1 MRVGGAPRRA
11 LVCPCERLRCPPL
24 TDPTC
29 LTSVSWEGCFAAVHC
44 LTPTLHSW
52 VPVHASSSVAW
63 DREHTQRRAC
73 ELYIQRT
80 GAREPGNLG
89 SWDPWPVC
97 LLFPMPLG
105 RHRGRQQCFEGKRAP
120 DGFSG
125 SGLGTWN
132 VVICSGCTR
141 GASLCGTHGKH
152 K

>member
-1 MRVGGAPRRA
+1 MCALARGSGVRPLQTPLVSPLCPGRGALLQFIVSPLPSTAGSLSMPPAPSLGTVNTHKDARVN
-11 LVCPCERLRCPPL
+11 C
-24 TDPTC
+24 TY
-29 LTSVSWEGCFAAVHC
+29 SV
-44 LTPTLHSW
+44 
-52 VPVHASSSVAW
+52 
-63 DREHTQRRAC
+63 REPGSP
-73 ELYIQRT
+73 